1 MKKRIG
7 VYVHVP
13 FCSGKCAYCDFY
25 SLAGRDKQMPA
36 YEEAVIRHIREYS
49 PQLDGCL
56 IDTVY
61 FGGGTPTAL
70 GADRLIAIFDAL
82 KKYGNVL
89 VDSEVTLEANPES
102 CGRQELIR
110 LRKAGFNR
118 ISIGM
123 QSGNDRLLETLG
135 RRHNFARVE
144 EAVVDA
150 REAGFKNVS
159 LDLLYG
165 LPAQSRDDW
174 AGTLAKAAALKP
186 DHMSCYGLKL
196 EKGTPMYILR
206 DSPFLPDDDTQA
218 DMYLYAV
225 EALARYGFRQYEISN
240 FARRGME
247 SVHNLKYWRCEEYI
261 GLGPAAHS
269 YMNSRRY
276 SNIADLDEYI
286 GRMTSGGSVIDQMEI
301 ITEQEK
307 ASEYI
312 MLGMRTTMGIADEE
326 YRRLDPM
333 GMEEIARLLEE
344 FNSHGWAVRENGRWR
359 LTPEGFLL
367 SNTLIGELLEAQA
380 RQRMLW
386 KRRTDPVDDM
396 QMRMTG
402 MAQEPVPVFK
412 GM

>member
-1 MKKRIG
+1 MKRIG

-13 FCSGKCAYCDFY
+13 FCAGKCAYCDFY
-25 SLAGRDKQMPA
+25 SLAGRDKQMPD
-36 YEEAVIRHIREYS
+36 YQEAVIRHIREYAS
-49 PQLDGCL
+49 QLDGCL

-61 FGGGTPTAL
+61 FGGGTPSVL

-82 KKYGNVL
+82 KKYGKVL

-102 CGRQELIR
+102 ASRQDLMK
-110 LRKAGFNR
+110 LRRAGFNR
-118 ISIGM
+118 ISLGM
-123 QSGNDRLLETLG
+123 QSGNDKMLETLG

-159 LDLLYG
+159 LDLIYG

-174 AGTLAKAAALKP
+174 ASSLAKAAALKP

-206 DSPFLPDDDTQA
+206 DSPFMPDDDTQA

-240 FARRGME
+240 FARRGLE
-247 SVHNLKYWRCEEYI
+247 SAHNLKYWRCQEYI

-286 GRMTSGGSVIDQMEI
+286 RRMGSGGSVIDSMEV
-301 ITEQEK
+301 ITDQEK

-312 MLGMRTTMGIADEE
+312 MLGLRTTMGIAEEE

-333 GMEEIARLLEE
+333 GMQEIVRLMEE
-344 FNSHGWAVRENGRWR
+344 FASHGWAAHEGDRWR

-367 SNTLIGELLEAQA
+367 SNTLIGELLEAQT
-380 RQRMLW
+380 RQRMIG
-386 KRRTDPVDDM
+386 RRRFDPMDEM
-396 QMRMTG
+396 QMKMTG
-402 MAQEPVPVFK
+402 MAQEPAPVFK
-412 GM
+412 GI